1 MLQAAYYFLRFLV
14 ILGREVVLAT
24 IAVTK
29 LVLGPAGRVRSGFVA
44 IPLAADTD
52 LEVTVLANSITLT
65 PGTITVYVNP
75 TYDLLVVHAIDI
87 GDDVDE
93 LRRVTKD
100 VLESNILRWTRRLPS
115 PAPAS
120 RTGGNQP

>member
-1 MLQAAYYFLRFLV
+1 MLNTLKAAFYFLRFLM

-29 LVLGPAGRVRSGFVA
+29 LVLGPAHRVRSGFVA
-44 IPLAADTD
+44 IPLDADTD
-52 LEVTVLANSITLT
+52 LEVTALANSITLT

-87 GDDVDE
+87 GDDPE
-93 LRRVTKD
+93 EMRRVTKE
-100 VLESNILRWTRRLPS
+100 VLEANILRWTRLLPW
-115 PAPAS
+115 APRSNA
-120 RTGGNQP
+120 